1 MENKLTIKEIMITLL
16 ISHLCVAYLNAD
28 LNPMNWSEEERFVQI
43 TITGISLAIQSLI
56 KLSK

>member
-16 ISHLCVAYLNAD
+16 IAHLCSAYLNAD
-28 LNPMNWSEEERFVQI
+28 LNPMNWSKEQRFMQI
-43 TITGISLAIQSLI
+43 AITAVSLAIKSLI

>member
-16 ISHLCVAYLNAD
+16 VSHLCAAYLNAD
-28 LNPMNWSEEERFVQI
+28 LNPMNWAKEVRLLQI
-43 TITGISLAIQSLI
+43 TITVISLAIQSLI